1 MSDPLQGI
9 FRVAGAGLKAQ
20 SARLQVVS
28 ENIANARA
36 TPSRP
41 GEMPY
46 ARKTISFRSE
56 VERASGLNLLK
67 VSSVDRDRAPFQL
80 EYNPTHQAADARG
93 YVRMPNVNIYLEMA
107 DLKEANRSY
116 QANLQTV
123 RTARDMFSVTVDLL
137 KG

>member
-9 FRVAGAGLKAQ
+9 FKVAGAGLRAQ
-20 SARLQVVS
+20 TARLQVVS

-36 TPSRP
+36 APSRP
-41 GEMPY
+41 GETPY
-46 ARKTISFRSE
+46 ARKTVSFRAE
-56 VERASGLNLLK
+56 VEKASGVSMLR
-67 VSSVDRDRAPFQL
+67 VSSVDRDQAPFQL

-116 QANLQTV
+116 QANLQSV